1 MRASQVIDKLSVR
14 PSIGKSPAQPLEPS
28 SCHTGPVHGRWLRD
42 AAQSQ
47 AWLTAHRTRPCIA
60 HHISMMEQAE
70 VRVAREK
77 GRRRGALAAKQESE
91 LAAAQAE
98 VAAVRAAAESTQRI
112 ANAAADD
119 KKRLQV
125 LMNSLLYSTHDTHAL
140 SALPPCA
147 FSNTSIDQAYA

>member
-1 MRASQVIDKLSVR
+1 MAEATNGSLLS
-14 PSIGKSPAQPLEPS
+14 S
-28 SCHTGPVHGRWLRD
+28 HGHCTCSYQLLRGC
-42 AAQSQ
+42 Q
-47 AWLTAHRTRPCIA
+47 
-60 HHISMMEQAE
+60 QAE

-98 VAAVRAAAESTQRI
+98 VAAGKSAAESAQRI

-125 LMNSLLYSTHDTHAL
+125 LSLKHAAQSGVALLVLLGSQHCMHTLLRSTCRHVAPATAVIVADL
-140 SALPPCA
+140 R
-147 FSNTSIDQAYA
+147 YAS